1 MFVQDIGLKIK
12 TQVGVTALD
21 STADTITVNG
31 QLIELICVSGN
42 LWYRVG
48 ATAVANATA
57 NLMTAGVGNA
67 FIVPTTLSIISDGS
81 GATYQY
87 IIYET

>member
-1 MFVQDIGLKIK
+1 MITQSIGLKIK
-12 TQVGVTALD
+12 KQLGVTALD
-21 STADTITVNG
+21 ATADTITVNG
-31 QLIELICVSGN
+31 ELIELMCVSGN

-48 ATAVANATA
+48 ATAVANATS
-57 NLMTAGVGNA
+57 NLLTAGAGNA

-87 IIYET
+87 IIYKL